1 MTTLALLFTWWVYE
15 LLILV
20 GAVML
25 GVAIYM
31 RKTGNG

>member
-20 GAVML
+20 GAATL
-25 GVAIYM
+25 GVAILM
-31 RKTGNG
+31 KRGGG